1 MLQDNVGQ
9 STGLSTANTPKVVPL
24 LQSLG
29 RVEELAQSLAIR
41 LDPIVNHVPPQ
52 DKITTPNT
60 TVTSR
65 IHAVGDVL
73 QYLLDNIEL

>member
-1 MLQDNVGQ
+1 MNETNYVA
-9 STGLSTANTPKVVPL
+9 SATTTTSLSQKVVPL
-24 LQSLG
+24 LQALN
-29 RVEELAQSLAIR
+29 RAEELASSLAMR
-41 LDPIVNHVPPQ
+41 LDPIVNHVQAQ
-52 DKITTPNT
+52 DKPPVGP

>member
-1 MLQDNVGQ
+1 MLETSVGH
-9 STGLSTANTPKVVPL
+9 STATAINTPKVVPL
-24 LQSLG
+24 LQALG
-29 RVEELAQSLAIR
+29 RIEELSQSLAMR
-41 LDPIVNHVPPQ
+41 LDPIVNHVPQQ
-52 DKITTPNT
+52 DASAPPTN